1 MSTDDELLKLVK
13 EIYKKVDNIEKKIDA
28 LESRMNEE
36 MVPECKK
43 MGTHIDFIENVYET
57 VRYPLGYF
65 CNKIRTIVGQEN
77 QQVLMPIKNDDKI
90 KSHD

>member
-1 MSTDDELLKLVK
+1 MSTNDELIILVK
-13 EIYKKVDNIEKKIDA
+13 EIYNKVDNIEKKIDA
-28 LESRMNEE
+28 LERRMNEE

-77 QQVLMPIKNDDKI
+77 QQVLMPIKHVD
-90 KSHD
+90 

>member
-13 EIYKKVDNIEKKIDA
+13 EIYNKVDNIEKKIDA

-77 QQVLMPIKNDDKI
+77 QQVLMPIKNDDKTQ
-90 KSHD
+90 HEL

>member
-1 MSTDDELLKLVK
+1 MSVDDELLKLVK
-13 EIYKKVDNIEKKIDA
+13 EIYNKVDNIEKKIDA

-90 KSHD
+90 KSHG

>member
-1 MSTDDELLKLVK
+1 MSSNDELLILVK
-13 EIYKKVDNIEKKIDA
+13 EIYNKVDNIEKKIDA

-77 QQVLMPIKNDDKI
+77 QQVLMPIKNVD
-90 KSHD
+90 